1 MGTQSVGFVVNNAV
15 IGHAFSQCGERSAMP
30 FVTGKRRTRIMIT
43 SIAILL
49 IFGWIDYVTGYEI
62 GFFIFYFIPVS
73 IAAWYGGRKP
83 GIAMACASAVC
94 WYLADRMTL
103 HSYPRPYLVYWE
115 TFARYLSFL
124 TTALTFS
131 KIRETINDGQRVREE
146 LDRALEENRELK
158 QQLKGGAGSGGM
170 QESRPSGADPL

>member
-1 MGTQSVGFVVNNAV
+1 
-15 IGHAFSQCGERSAMP
+15 MP
-30 FVTGKRRTRIMIT
+30 FVTGKRRTRIMFAN
-43 SIAILL
+43 IAILL
-49 IFGWIDYVTGYEI
+49 LFGWIDYVTGYEI

-94 WYLADRMTL
+94 WYLADRMT
-103 HSYPRPYLVYWE
+103 HHPYPRPYLAYWE
-115 TFARYLSFL
+115 TFTRYISFL

-131 KIRETINDGQRVREE
+131 KIRETVHNGQRAREE

-158 QQLKGGAGSGGM
+158 RLLHEGVGSGGT
-170 QESRPSGADPL
+170 QEAHPPDANPH